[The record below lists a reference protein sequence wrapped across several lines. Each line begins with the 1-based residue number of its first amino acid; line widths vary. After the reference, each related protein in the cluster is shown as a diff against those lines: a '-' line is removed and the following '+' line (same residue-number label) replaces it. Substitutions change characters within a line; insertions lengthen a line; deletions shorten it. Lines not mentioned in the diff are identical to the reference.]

1 MVFRAMGAVE
11 IILGGSLWGAEN
23 LEQSL
28 GETQR
33 LREERIKP
41 PGDMRKIS
49 RVWCHGANKIYF
61 VIEVQNGPFGI

>member
-33 LREERIKP
+33 WRREL
-41 PGDMRKIS
+41 S
-49 RVWCHGANKIYF
+49 HQ
-61 VIEVQNGPFGI
+61 VI